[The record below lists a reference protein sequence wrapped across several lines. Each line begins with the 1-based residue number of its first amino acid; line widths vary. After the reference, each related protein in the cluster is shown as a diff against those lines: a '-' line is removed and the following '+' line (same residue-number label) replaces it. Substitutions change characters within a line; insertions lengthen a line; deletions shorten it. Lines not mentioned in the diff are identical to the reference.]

1 MNTINELVGAP
12 VQSKGEKIK
21 QFRDMLETM
30 KVLVERHNRAQTGER
45 YPWLSRLSM
54 EHNNQLEEQKARIR
68 DNLISGDNG
77 FSEEEAAEAWLT
89 VQRYFSGEYETQQ
102 TQKQVKEEFQR
113 LWVLK
118 QWSPKHE
125 VKLAAKL
132 SGLIDN

>member
-30 KVLVERHNRAQTGER
+30 RVLVERHNRAQTGVR
-45 YPWLSRLSM
+45 YPWLGRQSM